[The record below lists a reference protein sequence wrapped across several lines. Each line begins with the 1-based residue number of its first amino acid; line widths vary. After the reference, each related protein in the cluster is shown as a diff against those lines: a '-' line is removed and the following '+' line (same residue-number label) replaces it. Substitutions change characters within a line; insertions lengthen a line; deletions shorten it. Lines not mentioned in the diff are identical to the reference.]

1 MLRSILYVLRSIR
14 CLSGAFCDPAEHAAE
29 VQRFVGEECQA
40 TCPYTNNLGRDPAE
54 HAAEVQRFVG
64 EEQARVEEEVRA
76 QRAEKEG
83 MAAVLRAAQLQI
95 DELTRD
101 VAALTAKAAAAH
113 AEGAACQVSCA

>member
-1 MLRSILYVLRSIR
+1 MRQRCSGSWARSAKLHAHTLTIL
-14 CLSGAFCDPAEHAAE
+14 G
-29 VQRFVGEECQA
+29 G
-40 TCPYTNNLGRDPAE
+40 DPAE

-83 MAAVLRAAQLQI
+83 MASILRAAQLQI